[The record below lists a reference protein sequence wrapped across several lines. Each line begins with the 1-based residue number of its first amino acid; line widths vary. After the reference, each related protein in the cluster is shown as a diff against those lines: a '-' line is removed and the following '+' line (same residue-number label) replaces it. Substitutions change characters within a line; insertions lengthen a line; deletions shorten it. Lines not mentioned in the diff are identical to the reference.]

1 MCDWDHKEERFEKW
15 SQCSLQNGIL
25 PTNELI
31 TVTVGASV
39 FYIQCLQPLLRHLFC
54 LLPRGSEEDNCSIKQ
69 MTESV
74 TMTDDV
80 TESCCEWAVSASVSW
95 KQELATILGWLYPKT
110 SFQLL
115 YLLRPLAMHSWRMK
129 LIGESG
135 VEKLKEQ
142 THTRIHTYPYR
153 QILLPRELDDSGNKH
168 FISCPCSLWHQTE
181 FLTS

>member
-1 MCDWDHKEERFEKW
+1 MCDWDQKEERFEKW
-15 SQCSLQNGIL
+15 SQCSLQNGIS

-31 TVTVGASV
+31 TVIVGASV

-69 MTESV
+69 MAESV

-80 TESCCEWAVSASVSW
+80 TKSCCEWAVIASVSW
-95 KQELATILGWLYPKT
+95 KQELVTILGRLYPKT

-129 LIGESG
+129 LIGE
-135 VEKLKEQ
+135 
-142 THTRIHTYPYR
+142 TH
-153 QILLPRELDDSGNKH
+153 
-168 FISCPCSLWHQTE
+168 ISIRTDTPPSRVRWQR
-181 FLTS
+181 